1 MLINRRNVTIEWG
14 DCDSAGIVFYPRYF
28 AMFDWST
35 ATLFAKALGMRKPE
49 IIRHYG
55 IVGIPMVD
63 TRAKF
68 LVPSSY
74 GDEVVIESRVERFGH
89 ASFEVY
95 HRLLKGEV
103 LAAECWE
110 KRVWVARHPDDVS
123 KIKAVPIPAEVIAKF
138 EVAAG

>member
-1 MLINRRNVTIEWG
+1 MLVHRRPVTIEWG

-35 ATLFAKALGMRKPE
+35 AMLFAHALGMRKPD

-74 GDEVVIESRVERFGH
+74 GDEVVIESRVEKFGR
-89 ASFEVY
+89 ASFEVF

-110 KRVWVARHPDDVS
+110 KRVWVARHPDNPAG
-123 KIKAVPIPAEVIAKF
+123 IKAVPIPEEVIAKF
-138 EVAAG
+138 EVGAG

>member
-1 MLINRRNVTIEWG
+1 MLIHRRTVTIEWG

-35 ATLFAKALGMRKPE
+35 AMLFAHALGMRKPD

-68 LVPSSY
+68 LLPSSY
-74 GDEVVIESRVERFGH
+74 GDEVVIESRIEKFGH
-89 ASFEVY
+89 ASFNFY
-95 HRLLKGEV
+95 HRLLKSEA

-110 KRVWVARHPDDVS
+110 TRVWAARHPDDPAR
-123 KIKAVPIPAEVIAKF
+123 IKAVPIPPEVIEKF
-138 EVAAG
+138 QSLS